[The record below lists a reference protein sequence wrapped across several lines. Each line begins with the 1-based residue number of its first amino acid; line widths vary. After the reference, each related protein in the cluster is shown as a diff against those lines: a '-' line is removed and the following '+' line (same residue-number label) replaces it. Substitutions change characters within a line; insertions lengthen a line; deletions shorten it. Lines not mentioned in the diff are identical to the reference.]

1 MKQISGNSMITLNTF
16 LLNLGAKCDTFANN
30 AAPDCKFFTSEIFFT
45 FD

>member
-16 LLNLGAKCDTFANN
+16 LLNLGAKCDTFTYN
-30 AAPDCKFFTSEIFFT
+30 AGPDCKFFTSEIFFT